1 MRDARIERRVAGALA
16 LGLVALSLWMYRPWE
31 PRPFDTLDF
40 SEFLPL
46 LHGASGAWGR
56 FTALTGYYVEQ
67 HGRLNLLSYAALAGK
82 WTFLGDS
89 PVRWQWARVVE
100 LLGLMA
106 LLYAFL
112 RRLRNGPVAAV
123 AGASVFIIGRVAGE
137 GWTRM
142 TQGEVL
148 GTLCALGALH
158 VALGRQTARRPAASM
173 IAAGVLMAAAILAK
187 EMLIGTLPLVLW
199 VGLARTGA
207 GPLGTP
213 RFDRDSLRWGAGVSL
228 LPLLAFL
235 VALYVATHTA
245 VEGFST
251 LYGSRSGQ
259 VGRFVELLLRP
270 WFLTGQR
277 VAPAALLAPGNALF
291 LLALLAGVAAA
302 WRAPGTRTMARS
314 ALGAAAVTSLSLAVL
329 YVPWPYFNLYYAIPF
344 LLATALL
351 FAVAIEGWMGSGR
364 SGPWIAGGAFV
375 LICGATAP
383 VTARF
388 ARAAIAQQQVDGELV
403 TALARHADADTIFVA
418 RRTFAPLAW
427 TGTGPTLRR
436 YALATGA
443 AAALPPAADI
453 SCPDAYGRMG
463 RGLGR
468 SILITYGHF
477 CGALPGAEVT
487 VVRRFPYL
495 DIWWTDV
502 STAEDS
508 IMAQLLVAPPAP
520 PAVR

>member
-1 MRDARIERRVAGALA
+1 MRDARVERRMAGALA
-16 LGLVALSLWMYRPWE
+16 LGLAALSLWMYRPGE

-40 SEFLPL
+40 SEFIPL
-46 LHGASGAWGR
+46 LRGASGAWGR
-56 FTALTGYYVEQ
+56 FVALTSYYVEQ

-82 WTFLGDS
+82 WTLLGAD
-89 PVRWQWARVVE
+89 PVRWQWARVAE
-100 LLGLMA
+100 MFGLLA

-112 RRLRNGPVAAV
+112 RRLRLGPVAAV
-123 AGASVFIIGRVAGE
+123 AGASVFVIGRVAGE

-148 GTLCALGALH
+148 GTLCALGAMH
-158 VALGRQTARRPAASM
+158 VALGWRTARRPVASM
-173 IAAGVLMAAAILAK
+173 VAAGGLMAAAILAK

-199 VGLARTGA
+199 VGLARTDE
-207 GPLGTP
+207 GPLGKL
-213 RFDRDSLRWGAGVSL
+213 RFDRDSLRWGAGVVV
-228 LPLLAFL
+228 LPLVTFL

-245 VEGFST
+245 AEGFST

-259 VGRFVELLLRP
+259 VGRFLELLLRP

-291 LLALLAGVAAA
+291 LLALLAGLRAA
-302 WRAPGTRTMARS
+302 WRAAETKGMTAS
-314 ALGAAAVTSLSLAVL
+314 AIGAAGVTSLSLAVL
-329 YVPWPYFNLYYAIPF
+329 YIPWPYFNLYYAIPF

-351 FAVAIEGWMGSGR
+351 FAVAIEGWTATGGR
-364 SGPWIAGGAFV
+364 GAWIAGGAV
-375 LICGATAP
+375 VMVCGATAP

-388 ARAAIAQQQVDGELV
+388 AGAAIAQQQVDGELV
-403 TALARHADADTIFVA
+403 AALARHADADTIFVA

-443 AAALPPAADI
+443 ATVLPPATDI
-453 SCPDAYGRMG
+453 SCPDAYARMG
-463 RGLGR
+463 HGLGR
-468 SILITYGHF
+468 SVLITYGHF
-477 CGALPGAEVT
+477 CGALPGASVT

-502 STAEDS
+502 STAQDS
-508 IMAQLLVAPPAP
+508 ILAQVLVAPPAP
-520 PAVR
+520 SPVR